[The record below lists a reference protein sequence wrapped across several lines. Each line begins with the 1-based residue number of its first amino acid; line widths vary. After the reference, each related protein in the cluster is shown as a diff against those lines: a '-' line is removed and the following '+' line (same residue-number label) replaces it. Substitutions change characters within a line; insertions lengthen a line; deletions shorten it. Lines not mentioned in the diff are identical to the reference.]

1 VGFGD
6 PSGDYDWI
14 GNDKLSSLTMNVD
27 FKLMMNLQKRS
38 NGKWYHAE
46 WRMFRVQPERYN
58 YQLLVAGYSGDAGD
72 SMAYHNGAMF
82 STHDRDNDQAKDSD
96 FNCAVPFGGGFWY
109 RYCFRSGVNS
119 ADYNYLTW
127 YDLTGGS
134 VFIRQSRMWLLC
146 Q

>member
-1 VGFGD
+1 
-6 PSGDYDWI
+6 
-14 GNDKLSSLTMNVD
+14 
-27 FKLMMNLQKRS
+27 MMNLQKRS

-119 ADYNYLTW
+119 ADYNYLMW
-127 YDLTGGS
+127 YDLPGGS